1 MMVPL
6 HACKCIHKKGSL
18 EVAFTGAP
26 PAGHGGS
33 SHKESDR
40 LPKHTDLENELIV
53 LGLKFRPQLRSLLDP
68 EDPSDA
74 CGNRCPKGLASGSGT
89 DDFRFLH
96 LGQKY
101 TESLA
106 YQLPIPRSRTPP
118 QQVRLLG
125 SESARA
131 NRAGGER
138 SLVVNARR
146 NAPGGIRTPVR
157 GSKRPHPLPGQTT
170 R

>member
-53 LGLKFRPQLRSLLDP
+53 LGLKFRPQLRPLLDP
-68 EDPSDA
+68 EDSSDG

-89 DDFRFLH
+89 DGFRFLQ
-96 LGQKY
+96 LSQK
-101 TESLA
+101 
-106 YQLPIPRSRTPP
+106 IH
-118 QQVRLLG
+118 
-125 SESARA
+125 
-131 NRAGGER
+131 GELTL
-138 SLVVNARR
+138 STTYSTLTNPTSTVTLSWL
-146 NAPGGIRTPVR
+146 GIRGR
-157 GSKRPHPLPGQTT
+157 E
-170 R
+170 

>member
-1 MMVPL
+1 MMAPL

-53 LGLKFRPQLRSLLDP
+53 LGLKFRPQLRTLLDP
-68 EDPSDA
+68 EDPSDG

-96 LGQKY
+96 LSQKMHG
-101 TESLA
+101 EPSLSTIYSTFA
-106 YQLPIPRSRTPP
+106 YPTSKVTPF
-118 QQVRLLG
+118 RLG
-125 SESARA
+125 IRESESSR
-131 NRAGGER
+131 GER
-138 SLVVNARR
+138 LVVVNARGI
-146 NAPGGIRTPVR
+146 APGG
-157 GSKRPHPLPGQTT
+157 
-170 R
+170 

>member
-1 MMVPL
+1 MMAPL
-6 HACKCIHKKGSL
+6 PACNASIRRAPLKWPSQGRLPRIT
-18 EVAFTGAP
+18 AAP
-26 PAGHGGS
+26 PMRS
-33 SHKESDR
+33 PIDC
-40 LPKHTDLENELIV
+40 PKHTDVENELIV
-53 LGLKFRPQLRSLLDP
+53 LGLEFPPQLRSLLDP
-68 EDPSDA
+68 EDPSA
-74 CGNRCPKGLASGSGT
+74 AYGNRCPKGLASGSGA

-96 LGQKY
+96 LGQKC

-125 SESARA
+125 SESTRA

-146 NAPGGIRTPVR
+146 NAPGGIRNRVR
-157 GSKRPHPLPGQTT
+157 GSKSTNPLPG
-170 R
+170 